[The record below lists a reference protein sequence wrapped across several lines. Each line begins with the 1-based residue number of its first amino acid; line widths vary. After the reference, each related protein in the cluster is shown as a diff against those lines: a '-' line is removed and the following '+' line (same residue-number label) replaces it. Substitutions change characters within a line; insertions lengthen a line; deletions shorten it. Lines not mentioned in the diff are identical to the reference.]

1 MSSFFLAVS
10 VEEDE
15 ASKSCSGSVSD
26 DTCDEASVSVVDLQ
40 LWLSSQSSTSTPMA
54 PLDKLLVID
63 ADAMSLYMSQERS
76 EIETVTTVAIFVPP
90 AFLQSLSD
98 LATEQMVSSKQDSI
112 SNSAA
117 SATVCPNIQEL
128 HCDLIQPKALSL
140 LHPVLEHEPCRI
152 RALVH
157 SKPMAPSDV
166 ILLDI
171 SNCQQG
177 WLDVITRK
185 LCGEPM
191 SCYESAVLEFFA
203 LSGTVVTTKR
213 LGATAAMETLAGPL
227 FQIPTCAVCLHR
239 IYPPRLGMPQP
250 RNDQLCSEYCVSG
263 GCRNEVYL
271 QPWSSN
277 ACKACQMIHLN
288 GVEDIFCNCCALQ
301 ETLWICLTCGFVG
314 CGRYSHGHAAN
325 HFTESQHAFA
335 LEIATMRIWDYA
347 SGEFAHRGDL
357 LECPSMNR
365 RHHPQWANVML
376 PWENEKKATDMGNDP
391 SPKKSAMIGEEY
403 EALLQSALEDQA
415 QHYEGEISRLHAQF
429 TAEQID
435 KNSMTELEMVEI
447 EKLKGDIQHLR
458 DELNILSRNLL
469 DMQAQE
475 AGHRAASQRLLREQ
489 GVAKDLLDKIR
500 EETEKEHQQGKL
512 LVEDLEQQVA
522 DLTANL
528 RMRHQISQDQE
539 LSQAHIYGTVSTNSK
554 QNNVKRGNK
563 KSRRSNR
570 N

>member
-1 MSSFFLAVS
+1 MSSFFLAVR
-10 VEEDE
+10 VEDE
-15 ASKSCSGSVSD
+15 EASQSSRDCASD
-26 DTCDEASVSVVDLQ
+26 GTHDEALVSAVNLQ
-40 LWLSSQSSTSTPMA
+40 LWLSSQSSTSTPMES
-54 PLDKLLVID
+54 LDKLVVID
-63 ADAMSLYMSQERS
+63 ADAIALYMSQQRS
-76 EIETVTTVAIFVPP
+76 EIGTATTVAIFVPP
-90 AFLQSLSD
+90 ALLQALSD
-98 LATEQMVSSKQDSI
+98 LATEPIVSSKQDLTLDTT
-112 SNSAA
+112 A
-117 SATVCPNIQEL
+117 STIACPYIQEL
-128 HCDLIQPKALSL
+128 HCDVIQQKALSL
-140 LHPVLEHEPCRI
+140 LHPMLEHEPCRI

-157 SKPMAPSDV
+157 SKSTSPSDV

-171 SNCQQG
+171 SNCHQG
-177 WLDVITRK
+177 WLDAITRK

-191 SCYESAVLEFFA
+191 TCSESAVLEFFA
-203 LSGTVVTTKR
+203 LTGTVVTTKR
-213 LGATAAMETLAGPL
+213 LNATAAMESLAGPL

-263 GCRNEVYL
+263 GCHNEVYL

-277 ACKACQMIHLN
+277 ACKACHMIHLN

-376 PWENEKKATDMGNDP
+376 PWESEKKPTDTGNDP

-435 KNSMTELEMVEI
+435 KNSMTEEEKVEI
-447 EKLKGDIQHLR
+447 DKLKSDIQHLR
-458 DELNILSRNLL
+458 DDLTILSRNLL

-489 GVAKDLLDKIR
+489 GIAKDLLDKIR
-500 EETEKEHQQGKL
+500 EETEKEHEQGKM

-539 LSQAHIYGTVSTNSK
+539 LSQAHIYGTVTPNSK
-554 QNNVKRGNK
+554 QHNAKRGNK